1 MAYLGRFDESI
12 KAYEE
17 GLVHEPDNAQLKE
30 ALHGVRAQKIGNKGM
45 ANPFSVPDLFVRLRA
60 DPRTRAYLDNPD
72 YIKLVQDLQS
82 NPNSLG

>member
-1 MAYLGRFDESI
+1 LAYLGRIDESI

-30 ALHGVRAQKIGNKGM
+30 GLEGVRAQKTGNKGM
-45 ANPFSVPDLFVRLRA
+45 ANPFLTPDLFMKLRS
-60 DPRTRAYLDNPD
+60 DPRTRAYLDDPD
-72 YIKLVQDLQS
+72 YVKLVQDLQS

>member
-1 MAYLGRFDESI
+1 LAYLGRTDESI

-30 ALHGVRAQKIGNKGM
+30 GLEGVRAQKTGNKGM
-45 ANPFSVPDLFVRLRA
+45 ANPFLMSDLFMKLRS
-60 DPRTRAYLDNPD
+60 DPRTRAYLDDPG
-72 YIKLVQDLQS
+72 YVKLVEDLQN

>member
-1 MAYLGRFDESI
+1 LAYLGRIDESI

-30 ALHGVRAQKIGNKGM
+30 ALQGIKAQKFGNKGM
-45 ANPFSVPDLFVRLRA
+45 ANPFSTPDVFAKLRSN
-60 DPRTRAYLDNPD
+60 PCTRAYFDDPE
-72 YIKLVQDLQS
+72 YVKLVQDLQS

>member
-1 MAYLGRFDESI
+1 MAYLGRIDESI

-30 ALHGVRAQKIGNKGM
+30 GLEGVRAQKTGNKGM
-45 ANPFSVPDLFVRLRA
+45 ANPFLTPDLFDKLRS
-60 DPRTRAYLDNPD
+60 DPRTRAYLDDPD
-72 YIKLVQDLQS
+72 YVKLVQDLQS